1 MPNTDTSGGAAAAA
15 PMSELVGSSPAIER
29 LREQIAV
36 AARLDEPVLILG
48 ETGSGKELVAR
59 CIHAA
64 SARGSLPLQVVNCAG
79 VRPELL
85 AAELFGH
92 RTGAFTGAGRSRAG
106 RMRAAEGSSIL
117 LDEISETGA
126 EFQAAIL
133 RAVETGEIQ
142 PLGADRPARVCVR
155 VLATSNRPLRDL
167 APPRFRS
174 DLLHRLAALVVR
186 VPPLRER
193 RADIAA
199 LAEHFL
205 ARLARR
211 YGTRRY
217 LSEGALDRLHGH
229 AYPGNVREL
238 RQILVRAFALS
249 DGDTIRPSAIERSI
263 LPLPDAAGR
272 VGVEADRLDEAGG
285 AAHGDLDLAR
295 AIRRQIRRAIALADD
310 NLSQAA
316 RLLGI
321 PRSTLQHYL
330 AKYDIDPP
338 ARRTSRSRA
347 AH

>member
-1 MPNTDTSGGAAAAA
+1 M
-15 PMSELVGSSPAIER
+15 
-29 LREQIAV
+29 
-36 AARLDEPVLILG
+36 
-48 ETGSGKELVAR
+48 
-59 CIHAA
+59 
-64 SARGSLPLQVVNCAG
+64 
-79 VRPELL
+79 
-85 AAELFGH
+85 
-92 RTGAFTGAGRSRAG
+92 
-106 RMRAAEGSSIL
+106 
-117 LDEISETGA
+117 
-126 EFQAAIL
+126 
-133 RAVETGEIQ
+133 
-142 PLGADRPARVCVR
+142 
-155 VLATSNRPLRDL
+155 
-167 APPRFRS
+167 
-174 DLLHRLAALVVR
+174 
-186 VPPLRER
+186 PPLRER

-272 VGVEADRLDEAGG
+272 VGVEADG